1 MFCENCGTQLNDDDL
16 FCTKCGKR
24 VVVEE
29 SVEKKEEKPVEQPA
43 EEKEERPVEQPAE
56 EKEEKPV
63 EQPAETTADSV
74 KESVEEKASEKT
86 EAEPKVFLNGLVDK
100 LLQKKVI
107 LIPAAAILVV
117 VLLLVFHFSSVANF
131 ALKTVLSPE
140 KYYSHVEKA
149 EIKEL
154 SSMVANL
161 YDNVFLSNANV
172 FDTSVDAGVY
182 LELGEDAKELISDY
196 IDVDDTDWLDSI
208 GLELKAASKDDV
220 ISGKAAALLG
230 KNQIISG
237 SAVFNAVDGT
247 VFMQIPELTE
257 KYLGVELEDF
267 HFGFYSYDPDDY
279 VEIKDQYQTMYKA
292 FPDKKVIEKLTERY
306 LTVVVDNIDSVKKK
320 KDTLEVNKIEQ
331 NCTVLRVRLNQTDLL
346 NIMEA
351 VCEEAMEDKELLEVV
366 SSIVSVA
373 SDGAWD
379 ADDVEEE
386 FLDEIE
392 DMLEDIENSR
402 KYSNSGQEVIM
413 NVWVNGKGEIV
424 GRDISFG
431 SDYDKTEVKYYM
443 PQKGKNFALEL
454 FVQSYYDN
462 FELTGSGKKSSSK
475 LDGEFKV
482 EVSDVKLAEIE
493 VEDYNIDEAKKG
505 YLQGKFNVKPSKN
518 VWNEL
523 GLGSASMLL
532 SGYSLG
538 IEADMGAKKSK
549 LALIVE
555 DDGEVFAKI
564 TASATVG
571 SGKKETV
578 AANKAIMIEE
588 QSDIMDWV
596 DEIDFSGFIKKINKT
611 KLPVELIET
620 IEDYCDY
627 VENMP
632 MF

>member
-431 SDYDKTEVKYYM
+431 SDYDKTEVKYYL

>member
-237 SAVFNAVDGT
+237 
-247 VFMQIPELTE
+247 
-257 KYLGVELEDF
+257 
-267 HFGFYSYDPDDY
+267 
-279 VEIKDQYQTMYKA
+279 
-292 FPDKKVIEKLTERY
+292 
-306 LTVVVDNIDSVKKK
+306 
-320 KDTLEVNKIEQ
+320 
-331 NCTVLRVRLNQTDLL
+331 
-346 NIMEA
+346 
-351 VCEEAMEDKELLEVV
+351 
-366 SSIVSVA
+366 
-373 SDGAWD
+373 
-379 ADDVEEE
+379 
-386 FLDEIE
+386 
-392 DMLEDIENSR
+392 
-402 KYSNSGQEVIM
+402 
-413 NVWVNGKGEIV
+413 
-424 GRDISFG
+424 
-431 SDYDKTEVKYYM
+431 
-443 PQKGKNFALEL
+443 
-454 FVQSYYDN
+454 
-462 FELTGSGKKSSSK
+462 
-475 LDGEFKV
+475 
-482 EVSDVKLAEIE
+482 
-493 VEDYNIDEAKKG
+493 
-505 YLQGKFNVKPSKN
+505 
-518 VWNEL
+518 
-523 GLGSASMLL
+523 L
-532 SGYSLG
+532 S
-538 IEADMGAKKSK
+538 
-549 LALIVE
+549 LIH
-555 DDGEVFAKI
+555 I
-564 TASATVG
+564 
-571 SGKKETV
+571 
-578 AANKAIMIEE
+578 
-588 QSDIMDWV
+588 
-596 DEIDFSGFIKKINKT
+596 
-611 KLPVELIET
+611 
-620 IEDYCDY
+620 
-627 VENMP
+627 
-632 MF
+632 